1 VTERIGELRQPTI
14 AVPIRLAV
22 VGAEAAP
29 AELFVPDVPRPGRS
43 QLLDDLAA
51 MLDDEPAFLPVRR
64 TAGLHLLG
72 KHAIA
77 WIAVTRRETTRPIPI
92 WARASERAGGSI
104 NAEMWPDEPSE
115 VTTLY
120 DRMHHV
126 ELAMIGGGRLIGR
139 LLDSLP
145 ADRPRTI
152 DHLNRAGRF
161 VRLWT
166 QDEHFLVNKTQ
177 IAWVAEV

>member
-1 VTERIGELRQPTI
+1 
-14 AVPIRLAV
+14 
-22 VGAEAAP
+22 
-29 AELFVPDVPRPGRS
+29 VPDVPRTGRS
-43 QLLDDLAA
+43 QLFDDIGA
-51 MLDDEPAFLPVRR
+51 MLDDEPAFLPVRGAR
-64 TAGLHLLG
+64 GVHLLG

-77 WIAVTRRETTRPIPI
+77 WIAVARREAP
-92 WARASERAGGSI
+92 SSAG
-104 NAEMWPDEPSE
+104 AQVWPDEPSE
-115 VTTLY
+115 LTTLY
-120 DRMHHV
+120 ERMHHV
-126 ELAMIGGGRLIGR
+126 ELVLIGGVRLIGQ

-166 QDEHFLVNKTQ
+166 QDEHVLVNRRQ